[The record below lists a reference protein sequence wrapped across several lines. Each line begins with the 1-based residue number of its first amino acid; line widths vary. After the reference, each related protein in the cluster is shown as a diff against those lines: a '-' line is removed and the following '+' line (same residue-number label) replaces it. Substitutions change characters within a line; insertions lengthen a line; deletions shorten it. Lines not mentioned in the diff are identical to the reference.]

1 MSLPR
6 RMRLL
11 ILYAVFVLGC
21 WQAGSLMAGLVRV
34 PLFQLVLFL
43 GTVYLILRLA
53 RAGRRNGAASH

>member
-6 RMRLL
+6 RARLL
-11 ILYAVFVLGC
+11 ILYGVFILGC

-43 GTVYLILRLA
+43 VTVYLLLKLA
-53 RAGRRNGAASH
+53 RPRRPVSG